1 LPPEKLAEFLKLK
14 SKERGLSLRALSVK
28 AGLSPSTVRNIIN
41 RHYDPTIFTLNRLAD
56 YLGVRRQYLWFLA
69 GLLEDMDYSTEGI
82 SDPLLKHQFAEA
94 DALLEADRSLVV
106 NVLKSLIGELK
117 QRVKQTKPAEA

>member
-1 LPPEKLAEFLKLK
+1 MPPEKLAEFLKLK
-14 SKERGLSLRALSVK
+14 CKERGLSLRALSVK
-28 AGLSPSTVRNIIN
+28 AGLSPSTVRNVIN
-41 RHYDPTIFTLNRLAD
+41 RHYEPTIFTLNRLAD

-82 SDPLLKHQFAEA
+82 SDPLLKHQFVEA

-117 QRVKQTKPAEA
+117 QRVKQTKSAEA

>member
-1 LPPEKLAEFLKLK
+1 MPPEKLAEFLKLK
-14 SKERGLSLRALSVK
+14 CKERGLSLRALSVK
-28 AGLSPSTVRNIIN
+28 AGLSPSTVRNVIN
-41 RHYDPTIFTLNRLAD
+41 RHYEPTIFTLNRLAD

-82 SDPLLKHQFAEA
+82 SDPLLKHQFVEA
-94 DALLEADRSLVV
+94 DALPEADRSLVV

-117 QRVKQTKPAEA
+117 QRVKQTKPAGA

>member
-1 LPPEKLAEFLKLK
+1 MPLEKLAEFLK
-14 SKERGLSLRALSVK
+14 SKCGERGLSLRALSVK

-41 RHYDPTIFTLNRLAD
+41 RHYEPTIFTLNRLAD

-82 SDPLLKHQFAEA
+82 SDPLLKHQFVEA
-94 DALLEADRSLVV
+94 DALLEADRSLVIS
-106 NVLKSLIGELK
+106 VLKSLIEELR